1 MSDKLLKT
9 GVIHDADN
17 LTITLDRSKSRYWIL
32 EWWFD
37 GKKSKRNTR
46 AYEEY
51 VNAIVHVDELI
62 ETHTKGRKA

>member
-37 GKKSKRNTR
+37 GKKSKRHTR
-46 AYEEY
+46 AFEEY
-51 VNAIVHVDELI
+51 VNAIVYVDELI
-62 ETHTKGRKA
+62 EILTKGK

>member
-17 LTITLDRSKSRYWIL
+17 LTITLERSKSRYWIL

-37 GKKSKRNTR
+37 GKRSKRNTR

-62 ETHTKGRKA
+62 ETNKKGK